1 MCMKKYLFIF
11 LVFSLFI
18 IPNISFG
25 EEATLTSV
33 NVCVD
38 LTKNLRY
45 KMRDTST
52 SKDITNLQAFLKNKN
67 YITVL
72 PTGYF
77 GVATLKG
84 VKDFQKKHNIT
95 PTGFVGS
102 LTRAKIK
109 EITCS
114 AVNNVDT
121 TTTTTT
127 DNTNTTTT
135 EQNTNQPNI
144 ETPAQNQNPVDEILT
159 APNNSSLKIRTE
171 GVLSL
176 AASTVTLRGYITAG
190 ARSAT
195 KGWFEITKNPSVYKV
210 SETIVSTK
218 VLQRTNDKFDQT
230 FSNLNSGITYYY
242 RACAENV
249 DLGQKSCGTTS
260 TFTTPNQ

>member
-1 MCMKKYLFIF
+1 MKKYLSIF
-11 LVFSLFI
+11 LIFSLFI
-18 IPNISFG
+18 IPSMSFA

-45 KMRDTST
+45 KMRDTSA

-84 VKDFQKKHNIT
+84 VKDFQRINNIT

-102 LTRAKIK
+102 LTRSKIK
-109 EITCS
+109 EITCGP
-114 AVNNVDT
+114 VNTVDT

-127 DNTNTTTT
+127 NNTNTTT
-135 EQNTNQPNI
+135 EQNTNQQTT
-144 ETPAQNQNPVDEILT
+144 ETPAQNQTQTPVDEILT
-159 APNNSSLKIRTE
+159 APNNSSLKVKTE
-171 GVLSL
+171 GVVSL
-176 AASTVTLRGYITAG
+176 ASTSVAVRGNITAG

-195 KGWFEITKNPSVYKV
+195 KSWFEITKNPTLYKV
-210 SETIVSTK
+210 SETIQSTK
-218 VLQRTNDKFDQT
+218 VSQRTNEKFEQNI
-230 FSNLNSGITYYY
+230 SNLNSGTTYYY
-242 RACAENV
+242 RACAENI
-249 DLGQKSCGTTS
+249 DLGQKSCGNTA
-260 TFTTPNQ
+260 TFTTPN

>member
-1 MCMKKYLFIF
+1 MKKYLFIF

-84 VKDFQKKHNIT
+84 VKDFQRINNIT

-109 EITCS
+109 EITCG
-114 AVNNVDT
+114 AINNVDA

-135 EQNTNQPNI
+135 EQNTNQPII
-144 ETPAQNQNPVDEILT
+144 ENPAQNQTQVDEILT
-159 APNNSSLKIRTE
+159 APNNSSLKVRTE
-171 GVLSL
+171 GVVSL
-176 AASTVTLRGYITAG
+176 TNNSATLRGYITAG

-195 KGWFEITKNPSVYKV
+195 KSWFEITKNPSVYKA
-210 SETIVSTK
+210 SETTASTK

-230 FSNLNSGITYYY
+230 FLNLNGGTTYYY
-242 RACAENV
+242 RACAENT

-260 TFTTPNQ
+260 TFTTPN